1 MPNKNENQF
10 SPTYN
15 KENQPSL
22 RGQTITSPFF
32 QARYQ
37 ETNKE
42 EVQVV
47 EGEDSFSQEQQQPE
61 VRTYQ
66 VQFPQKNLEI
76 HSPEI
81 CSHIHPTIKGL
92 FPPNE
97 FQKFPQAGRLRY
109 FLKHWE
115 KLTRDSSIFNIV
127 KEYPRF
133 PFCQCLFRNLLT
145 HLFQ

>member
-1 MPNKNENQF
+1 MENPYLFGEKFEEKPIKIISAKQKWKSI

-109 FLKHWE
+109 FLKNWE
-115 KLTRDSSIFNIV
+115 KLN
-127 KEYPRF
+127 KG
-133 PFCQCLFRNLLT
+133 LL
-145 HLFQ
+145 HF